1 MITKSELLG
10 IPQLAREVEA
20 EANRI
25 EVMRAHLT
33 SPKGFDSRERV
44 QSSGTQQSALV
55 DVIIDLEQQLDEKR
69 ATLNVLKRQARALII
84 KAELEGEDNAL
95 MSMRYVEAYSWELIE
110 ELMHYSRA
118 TVFRR
123 NNEIIHRIYG
133 DGETAEI
140 MRPDET
146 R

>member
-1 MITKSELLG
+1 MITKSELLS
-10 IPQLAREVEA
+10 IPQLARDVET

-69 ATLNVLKRQARALII
+69 ATLNVLKRQARALIL

-133 DGETAEI
+133 DGEVAEI